1 MLTISANK
9 LAGICLII
17 GPLGATIIFILLTVI
32 LGDSSIEPTE
42 FSKIATD
49 IAGRTSLETL
59 LALLP
64 PIFLVLTLY
73 GISILRSDMKS
84 GDAVWGL
91 GQMMFAVGVFS
102 SVIASALSKPLG
114 FGLDLSNGETMAALN
129 GAVSSYGGLIFTLG
143 TILIALVYASNKEG
157 GLKIGAYITAL
168 AFLVSFV
175 VQLSSWVDTSIRTLT
190 GSVAGISYIVVS
202 IWNVFV
208 GRDLLKK
215 A

>member
-9 LAGICLII
+9 LAGICLMI
-17 GPLGATIIFILLTVI
+17 GPLGATITFILLTMI
-32 LGDSSIEPTE
+32 LGDSNIEPTE
-42 FSKIATD
+42 FSKVAVD

-59 LALLP
+59 LGLLP

-102 SVIASALSKPLG
+102 TVIASGLTKPLE

-129 GAVSSYGGLIFTLG
+129 GAVGSYGSLIFTLG
-143 TILIALVYASNKEG
+143 IILIALE
-157 GLKIGAYITAL
+157 
-168 AFLVSFV
+168 
-175 VQLSSWVDTSIRTLT
+175 
-190 GSVAGISYIVVS
+190 
-202 IWNVFV
+202 
-208 GRDLLKK
+208 
-215 A
+215 